1 MNRRRG
7 QLKKKETGTEKR
19 DAFGRNEERKTKEKK
34 VERLWRKTEYGK
46 QDEEDEETE
55 KKRKK
60 KNCTEKNIHG
70 YWKKRERRK
79 KIGRKIECG
88 I

>member
-7 QLKKKETGTEKR
+7 QLKKKGNWYREKR
-19 DAFGRNEERKTKEKK
+19 CIRKERRKENKGEK